1 MAVFPENPCEFA
13 VDFIRKMR
21 SHADII
27 QIPSSRQVLSIPKLI
42 LSRYYRKGFVT
53 PNDYIEIST
62 VTSFPDNQ
70 ELAKDIAFK
79 ILFPNYKKD
88 IIDSFF
94 QSEVTVDKT
103 IEDLVESEMK
113 SELDQLQEIIDEI
126 EATKSIDTDEIQK
139 LEEFLKEL
147 NSNREKEPYK
157 SALNF
162 FNDDSELYKEEIS
175 SLEKLIQEAQKRL
188 EQKINSLSPDDLK
201 AGSNLGLDD
210 LIQQNSLREWE
221 KLASKAL
228 NNQNISEDLSKLINS
243 NKLDDLLKSIKFINE
258 TSDNQSIKDQIQNIK
273 NQLQNQLNNLDQ
285 LFNAAKTLGETP
297 KFDQDKVLNNSLN
310 QSSFE
315 HNFNLADS
323 LDQYFGTN
331 LREELL
337 NKLNGQMQN
346 PQKQKKQLN
355 LSLDMLTKNAF
366 ANKSWNSL
374 FNQAMKNAIDEAN
387 SQNIKFEAFKS
398 LSHQIQQLMNSCP
411 NMHCGQK
418 ISQKLPELVSQTLE
432 ACETPD
438 QLRNA
443 TEFLRKIGLNP
454 EADDIKRI
462 GKNLGMDEE
471 EIYELIEPNYQLLK
485 KTIEKK
491 VADFQR
497 INNLMNQI
505 KDQLNKERIRELLS
519 SALVSDNRDALG
531 AIGHFNLNEALKGA
545 QQIGG
550 KEAQDK
556 VIACL
561 SAGTGENLLKQWFIH
576 RNSLPEQVKLKVK
589 ELAKK
594 MLIELGIY
602 YSRARLGSATTGPT
616 PINIVRPYTI
626 GDDFENIDLEETIFH
641 LLEKGK
647 KLDHINY
654 DDFFVYETAK
664 GLRSLCFELDISG
677 SMTGE
682 KLSYMAICV
691 TMLVYGMRKDE
702 IAIAFF
708 ESDTHVLKELS
719 KKVDLEKLADE
730 LLSVS
735 AKGGTR
741 LQSALEWAK
750 KQFKE
755 NSSSR
760 EKLNVLFTDAEI
772 YDLQQ
777 SIETLRIFRS
787 LGIDFILVCPE
798 SSFNLKEAKKMVKI
812 AGGQLLTIKDW
823 NDFPKLISDIIKSR
837 F

>member
-21 SHADII
+21 SHTDII

-94 QSEVTVDKT
+94 QSEDTIDKS
-103 IEDLVESEMK
+103 IEDLVESDMK

-139 LEEFLKEL
+139 LEEFLEEL

-201 AGSNLGLDD
+201 AGSNLGLND

-346 PQKQKKQLN
+346 PQKQKKQMN

-374 FNQAMKNAIDEAN
+374 FSQAMKNAIDEAN

-398 LSHQIQQLMNSCP
+398 LSHQMQQLMNSCP

-418 ISQKLPELVSQTLE
+418 IAQRLPELVAQTLE
-432 ACETPD
+432 TCETPD

-454 EADDIKRI
+454 EAEDIKRI
-462 GKNLGMDEE
+462 GKKLEMPEE

-519 SALVSDNRDALG
+519 SALASDNRDALG

-556 VIACL
+556 LIACL

-576 RNSLPEQVKLKVK
+576 RNNLPEQVKLKVK

-616 PINIVRPYTI
+616 PVNIVRPYTI

-647 KLDHINY
+647 KLDHLNY
-654 DDFFVYETAK
+654 DDFFVYETTK

-682 KLSYMAICV
+682 KLAYMAICV

-755 NSSSR
+755 KSSSR